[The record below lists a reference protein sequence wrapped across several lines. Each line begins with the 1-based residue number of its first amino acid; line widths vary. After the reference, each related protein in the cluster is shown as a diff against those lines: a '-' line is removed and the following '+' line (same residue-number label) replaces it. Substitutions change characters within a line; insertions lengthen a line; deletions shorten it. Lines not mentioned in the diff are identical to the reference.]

1 MKKLFLLLSAGVLF
15 LCTQVSAQY
24 VPGQQINTDS
34 LKLVSQISADQLKLA
49 KLQNMIDQKTQ
60 NKADAA
66 VKAQQSANDNTT
78 AANNLSDNPENKQLA
93 KNAAN
98 KADDAKSDAKK
109 GRKESARLDK
119 LYKEI
124 RETKTKIA
132 GEQIKLSQYTPAAA
146 VVPARVDS
154 TQHP

>member
-1 MKKLFLLLSAGVLF
+1 LLILYI
-15 LCTQVSAQY
+15 QVSAQY

-34 LKLVSQISADQLKLA
+34 LKLISQISADQLKLA

-66 VKAQQSANDNTT
+66 EKAQLSANDNTT

-93 KNAAN
+93 KDAAN
-98 KADDAKSDAKK
+98 KAEDARSDAKK

-119 LYKEI
+119 LHKEI
-124 RETKTKIA
+124 REMKSKIA
-132 GEQIKLSQYTPAAA
+132 DEQIKLSQYTPVAAA
-146 VVPARVDS
+146 VPVPPVSVPVPADT
-154 TQHP
+154 TQHQ